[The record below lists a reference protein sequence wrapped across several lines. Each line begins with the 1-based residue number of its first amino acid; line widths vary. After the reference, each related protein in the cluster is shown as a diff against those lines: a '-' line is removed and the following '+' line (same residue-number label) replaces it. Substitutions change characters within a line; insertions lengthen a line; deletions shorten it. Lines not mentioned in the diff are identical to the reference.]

1 MGLPR
6 RSRLPY
12 HVQPMADP
20 ERTPSGTPSGATAAP
35 SGREQMRVALGLP
48 AGRTLAEV
56 LGEYEARVARLER
69 ELRELRGLLESA
81 HRAVV

>member
-1 MGLPR
+1 
-6 RSRLPY
+6 
-12 HVQPMADP
+12 
-20 ERTPSGTPSGATAAP
+20 
-35 SGREQMRVALGLP
+35 MRVALGLP

>member
-1 MGLPR
+1 M
-6 RSRLPY
+6 
-12 HVQPMADP
+12 VDP
-20 ERTPSGTPSGATAAP
+20 ERTPSGTPSGATAP